1 LTATLVAGGD
11 FQSVAA
17 IASGIQKVALMV
29 VAGTAAAF
37 AVRTVVRVAPT
48 WGCGLAKLTARMQ
61 YTATSFSKPIRTVFS
76 SVYRADRKIEVLPQD
91 RPYFPKS
98 ISYRST
104 RTLSY
109 EKLLY
114 RPVVNA
120 IMATAQQLRRL
131 QTGNIQWYL
140 LYIFLALI
148 AMLLLMRFR

>member
-1 LTATLVAGGD
+1 
-11 FQSVAA
+11 
-17 IASGIQKVALMV
+17 
-29 VAGTAAAF
+29 
-37 AVRTVVRVAPT
+37 
-48 WGCGLAKLTARMQ
+48 MQ

-76 SVYRADRKIEVLPQD
+76 PVYRADRKLEILPEN
-91 RPYFPKS
+91 RPYFPDS

-114 RPVVNA
+114 RPVVDA

-140 LYIFLALI
+140 LYIFLALV